1 MFKRLVILAAAAGV
15 VAIVVKERPAI
26 QREIKILRM

>member
-1 MFKRLVILAAAAGV
+1 MFKRLVIAAAAAGLL
-15 VAIVVKERPAI
+15 ALVVKELPAI